1 MSDVIVELKEFNVE
15 FDDTNTSKSANIVSG
30 HDIKESFATI
40 HKRLNNIGY
49 TWGTERII
57 IDSNADLD
65 NYKTPGIYEMISS
78 SYTIT
83 HSPIDD
89 RFRMYVMTVGNNM
102 TAQYYIPENYD
113 CIYTR
118 KYSDI
123 SGFEGWSDWKRI
135 GEQIILSYGN
145 STWDDFY
152 NAYIHNAVVYCRASS
167 NTNPATGSQTRMAF
181 MAYVNNGTSPTEVE
195 FQYYRSVSSHSDS
208 QQGDQ
213 VFVYKLV
220 KNSGWSVT
228 TREAS
233 SKIAVT
239 SPIAKSYS
247 SGTITLS
254 HATSGVTAGTYDSV
268 TVDAKG
274 HVTAGTNYQ
283 QEEINYAINTG
294 VKNILKITERYKE
307 HQGVTFTVN
316 ADESVSISGGT
327 TGTNS
332 FIRLTGSQPST
343 DYTDQ
348 VPIPKGKY
356 KISCPKAVSTDTFIL
371 VIGYRESSSDTRHT
385 LQANSGN
392 DFTNEFEIT
401 TDTGRFDVT
410 LLSYSTDT
418 SYTATVYPMVRSA
431 EITDNTFESYALPNP
446 ELTASEIELVDNGAK
461 NKFSGTYT
469 SQTRSGIAFTVN
481 ADGTITANRVSS
493 SNSAANMPS
502 TSFTLKAGTYV
513 FSCSPNPQR
522 DVTYDSYVYNI
533 DASATIAR
541 DNPNDPPGNVFT
553 ITQDTTVR
561 VNVRVASGYAASN
574 LIFSPMICSLAE
586 WNVSKKFVP
595 YVSTI
600 RELFESIQDNDNI
613 ISGYVSD
620 NTGTTKT
627 VITSGVN
634 ATKSVKDGTIAYI
647 TFKEDNTATYTDITT
662 TGISLSVNGTSALI
676 PGTGNECY
684 DYDNTSTVNPA
695 VGSIDTMYIELNPR
709 YGIQGC
715 TNLYIYKDFGNNN
728 TKWIYL
734 CSTGLD
740 LWSFYNFTGI
750 SGTLQNIY
758 MNTNSSGYS
767 VNLKGDTV
775 FPFALATCDT
785 SASAQN
791 KVASVSQS
799 AWSRKVGCIVAV
811 KYANTNTYNANN
823 STTGTG
829 SITLNVNGTGDA
841 NIYYGSTADPTGT
854 NSAAFGYANRYAYY
868 MWDGTYWV
876 WLSQSTDNNTTYSA
890 ISQANITNGS
900 GTSSGLITGQ
910 RAKQAVDKF
919 AFGTNTQITSGSN
932 FDSYTTVGVYYVA
945 SDTDALNITHCP
957 VEYHGRLE
965 VITTKSDSNIMQIYY
980 ANISSIDCPQI
991 FVRVRATNW
1000 GGWVALNGQSVGIHL
1015 STGDDLDNIVDP
1027 GIYQCGTVT
1036 KAKSLLH
1043 TPFADAT
1050 TPIGQTNYNSAAFKF
1065 IVENVNSPSTIK
1077 QTIIP
1082 LYGNSTHFERTRL
1095 SGVWNTWY
1103 AFSGT
1108 AVI

>member
-49 TWGTERII
+49 TWGTEYI
-57 IDSNADLD
+57 SMGSSADLN
-65 NYKTPGIYEMISS
+65 NYKTPGIYACTSNS
-78 SYTIT
+78 PTIT
-83 HSPIDD
+83 HGPNGVTNFKLFIIEGQYEGSIIQYVLSDGADAIYSRVGVNIDAV
-89 RFRMYVMTVGNNM
+89 FSW
-102 TAQYYIPENYD
+102 I
-113 CIYTR
+113 
-118 KYSDI
+118 
-123 SGFEGWSDWKRI
+123 SDWKRL
-135 GEQIILSYGN
+135 GEQVILSYGN

-152 NAYIHNAVVYCRASS
+152 NAYIHNSVVYCRASS
-167 NTNPATGSQTRMAF
+167 NTDPATGSQTRMAF
-181 MAYVNNGTSPTEVE
+181 MAYVDNGDDPTNVE

-213 VFVYKLV
+213 VFIYKLV

-228 TREAS
+228 KREAS

-274 HVTAGTNYQ
+274 HVTTGSTYTVDSTPTENSTNF
-283 QEEINYAINTG
+283 
-294 VKNILKITERYKE
+294 
-307 HQGVTFTVN
+307 VT
-316 ADESVSISGGT
+316 SGGVY
-327 TGTNS
+327 S
-332 FIRLTGSQPST
+332 AIDAIQ
-343 DYTDQ
+343 
-348 VPIPKGKY
+348 
-356 KISCPKAVSTDTFIL
+356 
-371 VIGYRESSSDTRHT
+371 
-385 LQANSGN
+385 
-392 DFTNEFEIT
+392 
-401 TDTGRFDVT
+401 T
-410 LLSYSTDT
+410 LL
-418 SYTATVYPMVRSA
+418 
-431 EITDNTFESYALPNP
+431 DN
-446 ELTASEIELVDNGAK
+446 
-461 NKFSGTYT
+461 
-469 SQTRSGIAFTVN
+469 
-481 ADGTITANRVSS
+481 
-493 SNSAANMPS
+493 
-502 TSFTLKAGTYV
+502 
-513 FSCSPNPQR
+513 
-522 DVTYDSYVYNI
+522 
-533 DASATIAR
+533 
-541 DNPNDPPGNVFT
+541 
-553 ITQDTTVR
+553 
-561 VNVRVASGYAASN
+561 
-574 LIFSPMICSLAE
+574 
-586 WNVSKKFVP
+586 
-595 YVSTI
+595 
-600 RELFESIQDNDNI
+600 NDNI

-647 TFKEDNTATYTDITT
+647 TFKEDNTATYTEITT

-676 PGTGNECY
+676 SEIGNECY

-799 AWSRKVGCIVAV
+799 TWSRKVGCIVAV
-811 KYANTNTYNANN
+811 KYANTNTYNANS
-823 STTGTG
+823 STLGTG
-829 SITLNVNGTGDA
+829 SITLNVNGTGAA
-841 NIYYGSTADPTGT
+841 NIYYGATADPTGT
-854 NSAAFGYANRYAYY
+854 NTAAFGYANRYAYY

-919 AFGTNTQITSGSN
+919 AFGTNSSIPTNSDLNDSAYAVPGVWSIDNNLTIANVPALTSDGK
-932 FDSYTTVGVYYVA
+932 TIG
-945 SDTDALNITHCP
+945 
-957 VEYHGRLE
+957 GRLE
-965 VITTKSDSNIMQIYY
+965 TITTRSDSYLLQIYY
-980 ANISSIDCPQI
+980 AQGTCPQVY
-991 FVRVRATNW
+991 VRRRYNTWEDWTCLNSGAMGIIITGATGTEN
-1000 GGWVALNGQSVGIHL
+1000 
-1015 STGDDLDNIVDP
+1015 DLDNFTTP
-1027 GIYQCGTVT
+1027 GIYNCQFSAD
-1036 KAKSLLH
+1036 AKKFLH
-1043 TPFADAT
+1043 TPFQDAD
-1050 TPIGQTNYNSAAFKF
+1050 TPISTTTGYDSTAFKLT
-1065 IVENVNSPSTIK
+1065 VEYISSSNIIR
-1077 QTIIP
+1077 QTLITATSKPRYFVRNRISQTSGGTTT
-1082 LYGNSTHFERTRL
+1082 YVWQTWHVFE
-1095 SGVWNTWY
+1095 
-1103 AFSGT
+1103 GT
-1108 AVI
+1108 AIT

>member
-15 FDDTNTSKSANIVSG
+15 FDDSNISKDANIVSG
-30 HDIKESFATI
+30 NDIKESFATI

-49 TWGTERII
+49 TWGTERTII
-57 IDSNADLD
+57 GSDADLD
-65 NYKTPGIYEMISS
+65 NYKTPGIYELISS

-83 HSPIDD
+83 HSPTDGK
-89 RFRMYVMTVGNNM
+89 FRMYVMAVGNDM
-102 TAQYYIPENYD
+102 KAQYYIPENYD

-118 KYSDI
+118 KYGDI
-123 SGFEGWSDWKRI
+123 FETWSDWKRL
-135 GEQIILSYGN
+135 GEQVILSYGN

-152 NAYIHNAVVYCRASS
+152 NAYKHNAVVYCRASS
-167 NTNPATGSQTRMAF
+167 NSNPATGSQTRMAF
-181 MAYVNNGTSPTEVE
+181 MAYVNNGTDPTEVE

-213 VFVYKLV
+213 VFIYKLV

-228 TREAS
+228 TREVS

-274 HVTAGTNYQ
+274 HVTAGSTYTVDSTPTENSTNFVTSGGVYS
-283 QEEINYAINTG
+283 AIN
-294 VKNILKITERYKE
+294 
-307 HQGVTFTVN
+307 
-316 ADESVSISGGT
+316 
-327 TGTNS
+327 
-332 FIRLTGSQPST
+332 
-343 DYTDQ
+343 
-348 VPIPKGKY
+348 
-356 KISCPKAVSTDTFIL
+356 AV
-371 VIGYRESSSDTRHT
+371 
-385 LQANSGN
+385 Q
-392 DFTNEFEIT
+392 
-401 TDTGRFDVT
+401 T
-410 LLSYSTDT
+410 LL
-418 SYTATVYPMVRSA
+418 
-431 EITDNTFESYALPNP
+431 DN
-446 ELTASEIELVDNGAK
+446 
-461 NKFSGTYT
+461 
-469 SQTRSGIAFTVN
+469 
-481 ADGTITANRVSS
+481 
-493 SNSAANMPS
+493 
-502 TSFTLKAGTYV
+502 
-513 FSCSPNPQR
+513 
-522 DVTYDSYVYNI
+522 
-533 DASATIAR
+533 
-541 DNPNDPPGNVFT
+541 
-553 ITQDTTVR
+553 
-561 VNVRVASGYAASN
+561 
-574 LIFSPMICSLAE
+574 
-586 WNVSKKFVP
+586 
-595 YVSTI
+595 
-600 RELFESIQDNDNI
+600 NDNI

-676 PGTGNECY
+676 SEIGNECY
-684 DYDNTSTVNPA
+684 DYDNTSTVNPSA
-695 VGSIDTMYIELNPR
+695 GAIDTIYIESNPR
-709 YGIQGC
+709 YGLQGC

-728 TKWIYL
+728 TKWMYL

-740 LWSFYNFTGI
+740 LLSLYSFTGI
-750 SGTLQNIY
+750 SLTLRTIGLFT
-758 MNTNSSGYS
+758 NTSGYS
-767 VNLKGDTV
+767 IDIQGNSI

-791 KVASVSQS
+791 KVATVSESV
-799 AWSRKVGCIVAV
+799 WRRKVGCIVAV
-811 KYANTNTYNANN
+811 KYTNTNTYS
-823 STTGTG
+823 STT
-829 SITLNVNGTGDA
+829 SAPVTLNVNGTGAA
-841 NIYYGSTADPTGT
+841 NIYYGSTASPTGT
-854 NSAAFGYANRYAYY
+854 NTAAFGYAGRYTYY

-919 AFGTNTQITSGSN
+919 AFGTNTQITSGSD
-932 FDSYTTVGVYYVA
+932 FDSYTTSGTYYVA
-945 SDTDALNITHCP
+945 SDSDATNITNCP
-957 VEYHGRLE
+957 IEYHGRLE

-980 ANISSIDCPQI
+980 SNISSIDCPQI

-1000 GGWVALNGQSVGIHL
+1000 GGWVSLNGQSVGIQL
-1015 STGDDLDNIVDP
+1015 STGDDLDNIVNP

-1043 TPFADAT
+1043 TPFSDAT
-1050 TPIGQTNYNSAAFKF
+1050 TPIGQTNYTSAAFKF

-1082 LYGNSTHFERTRL
+1082 LYANCIHFERVRL
-1095 SGVWNTWY
+1095 SGSWNTWRV
-1103 AFSGT
+1103 FEGT
-1108 AVI
+1108 SVL